1 MQRCDQREQV
11 LLGCPKMR
19 IKTASQSAFTDVQ
32 FQNDF
37 YPVLMSTHGYADLIG
52 FKARRAGRVGGT

>member
-1 MQRCDQREQV
+1 
-11 LLGCPKMR
+11 MR

-52 FKARRAGRVGGT
+52 FKARRAGPVGGT